1 MTDRIWLL
9 LVAIPCPLANQDR
22 IKSVIPT
29 STAKKFAELEQQIME
44 QQFIINRQ
52 KTIIRSLETELEK
65 SMSERL
71 KCLKCRVKLRE
82 LRRTDGS

>member
-22 IKSVIPT
+22 IQSVIPT
-29 STAKKFAELEQQIME
+29 TTAKKLATLEHQIAE

-52 KTIIRSLETELEK
+52 KTIIRSLESELEK
-65 SMSERL
+65 SISERL

-82 LRRTDGS
+82 LRRNDEH